1 MRRQAGRLPASD
13 ELPDFGFWIA
23 RKSKIQSPKSKMKAR
38 LSPVVKAGVLKHDL
52 DPTPQAQTALQPVS
66 ACVRFAEFNENRE
79 PIEEHGYSGFS

>member
-13 ELPDFGFWIA
+13 ELPDFGLWIA

-66 ACVRFAEFNENRE
+66 ACVRFAGFNENGDLV
-79 PIEEHGYSGFS
+79 EEYCYCGFS